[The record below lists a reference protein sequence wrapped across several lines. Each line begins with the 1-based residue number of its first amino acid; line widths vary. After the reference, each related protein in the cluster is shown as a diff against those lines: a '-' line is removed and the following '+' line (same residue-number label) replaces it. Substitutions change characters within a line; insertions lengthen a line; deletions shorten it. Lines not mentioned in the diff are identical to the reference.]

1 LLALKGSL
9 MLRLTRWIIAHRRLV
24 AIGWIAVAR
33 AAVHGYTTA
42 FSWAAGIFA
51 AGALVTGLLVGRK
64 LRDPASGAQPE
75 VQPLGAV

>member
-42 FSWAAGIFA
+42 FKWAAGIFG
-51 AGALVTGLLVGRK
+51 AGALITGLPVRGQ
-64 LRDPASGAQPE
+64 LREPTARAQPE
-75 VQPLGAV
+75 AQPLGGV